1 MLICEL
7 LINIILT
14 LSAKSENDYN
24 VLLYLKKQLS
34 LSKNLINIINNI

>member
-14 LSAKSENDYN
+14 LSAKSENDYY
-24 VLLYLKKQLS
+24 VLFHLKKTIKL
-34 LSKNLINIINNI
+34 K